1 MEEQVV
7 IEEGVVVKSPR
18 VFKAKKEK
26 RRKSLFE
33 ASGSY
38 EPLHFKVKDNQELVE
53 EQRILEEENAV
64 RELKLMEEQV
74 VIEEGVVEEVVLEG
88 PAGEVV
94 IENVA
99 MQLQEQNVS
108 LMVADVDPN
117 NPDTYTL
124 ALLSIDS
131 SD

>member
-1 MEEQVV
+1 MTNY
-7 IEEGVVVKSPR
+7 PR
-18 VFKAKKEK
+18 VQKAKKQK

-53 EQRILEEENAV
+53 EERILEEEQAV

-99 MQLQEQNVS
+99 MRLQVV
-108 LMVADVDPN
+108 LILIMVN
-117 NPDTYTL
+117 Q
-124 ALLSIDS
+124 
-131 SD
+131 